1 MEIKN
6 AKITD
11 TMLGR
16 EDHGIMTFMI
26 YVDISESGS
35 CGIGG
40 WALDGYD
47 RETQSRVFSAKGAEV
62 ISKILDV
69 VGVDTWEQL
78 SGTYIRVK
86 DRGWGETIDEIGN
99 LMTNKW
105 FNLRDFFSEG
115 E

>member
-6 AKITD
+6 ARITK

-26 YVDISESGS
+26 YVDISGGGC

-40 WALDGYD
+40 YALDEYD
-47 RETQSRVFSAKGAEV
+47 REIKSRAFCAKSMEAILKV
-62 ISKILDV
+62 LDV

-78 SGTYIRVK
+78 NGKYIRIK
-86 DRGWGETIDEIGN
+86 DQGWGSTIDEIGN
-99 LMTNKW
+99 LMEDKW
-105 FNLRDFFSEG
+105 FNLREFFSEV
-115 E
+115 